1 METPEQICFK
11 VNNEDTRTEDFLY
24 CSAVLITEFGQVNAG
39 RVKNYFWL
47 RK

>member
-11 VNNEDTRTEDFLY
+11 VNNEGTRTEDFLY
-24 CSAVLITEFGQVNAG
+24 CSAILITEFEQVNAG